1 MKVKNKALLGQLS
14 DMDLRL
20 LQIYKAVVD
29 CGGFSAA
36 SLELNIGVSTVSRH
50 IKDLETRLGLVLCQR
65 GRAGFAMTAE
75 GQSVYAEVLRLI
87 QALDTFRASIDD
99 IHWRL
104 DGQLNLALFEKS
116 VHNPNARISQALK
129 AFTEQAP
136 DVSLSVHVR
145 TIQEVERGVI
155 DGSFDVGIIPAHRHC
170 DSLRYTPLFVE
181 RMQLYCSADHMLSVE
196 PQADLSWQDLQKHAL
211 AGLAYHSPNMQV
223 SQRAGLRRAAHAY
236 DQEGVAALILSGQF
250 IGFLPAHYAS
260 TFVDGGRLTAINV
273 HTLHYDAAFFAITRR
288 SPLPNRASKLFNQC
302 LIEAHT

>member
-20 LQIYKAVVD
+20 LQIYRTVVD
-29 CGGFSAA
+29 CGGFSSAA
-36 SLELNIGVSTVSRH
+36 LELNIGVSTVSRH

-75 GQSVYAEVLRLI
+75 GQSVYAEVLRLL
-87 QALDTFRASIDD
+87 QALDTFRASVDD

-104 DGQLNLALFEKS
+104 DGQLNIALFEKS
-116 VHNPNARISQALK
+116 VHNPNAHISQALK
-129 AFTEQAP
+129 AFSQQAP
-136 DVSLSVHVR
+136 DVSLCIHVR
-145 TIQEVERGVI
+145 TIQEVERGVM
-155 DGSFDVGIIPAHRHC
+155 DGSFDVGIIPAHRHS
-170 DSLRYTPLFVE
+170 DSLDYTPLFIE
-181 RMQLYCSADHMLSVE
+181 RMQLYCSTDHVLSAK
-196 PQADLSWQDLQKHAL
+196 PQTALSWQDLQKHAL

-223 SQRAGLRRAAHAY
+223 SQRAGLRLAAHAY
-236 DQEGVAALILSGQF
+236 DQEGVAALVLSGQF

-260 TFVDGGRLTAINV
+260 AFVADGRLTAISIQ
-273 HTLHYDAAFFAITRR
+273 TLHYDAAFFAITRR